1 MSEQL
6 LSVGIDIGTSTTQ
19 LIFSRLT
26 LENRASSFTVPR
38 FSITDKE
45 VIYRSAVHFTPLL
58 SDTEID
64 ADAVRDIV
72 SREYA
77 SAGVVRGDVATGAV
91 IITGETARKAN
102 ARQVLAAL
110 SGFAG
115 DFVVATAGPDL
126 ESVLAARGAGADRYS
141 EENACA
147 VLNFDIGGG
156 TSNLALFDRG
166 ALRGA
171 GCMNVGGRL
180 IKLAPDRTVTYVSPV
195 LAGRT
200 RVAVGDRVTE
210 ADLAPV
216 VDELVQAL
224 CESAGLAPRGEVFAH
239 YLTTGG
245 IDLAGTRPVFCF
257 SGGVADL
264 IYDAGP
270 DDPFAYGDIGVL
282 LGRAIAASALMTAPH
297 IRGAETI
304 RATVIGAGAHAVD
317 VSGSTISYGG
327 VEFPMKNLPVVGL
340 HDAEGDLTA
349 LPAVIRERLLWHAE
363 DGRFSPAALA
373 LHGPERPH
381 FADVQALA
389 AAIAS
394 GARDYL
400 ASGDPLCVVT
410 ERDMAKALGA
420 CLTAILPP
428 GTGLVCLD
436 CLSLQTGQY
445 LDVGAPAGGGAVVP
459 VVIKTLIFTS

>member
-1 MSEQL
+1 MSERL

-38 FSITDKE
+38 FSITEKE
-45 VIYRSAVHFTPLL
+45 VVYRSAVHFTPLL
-58 SDTEID
+58 SDTAID

-72 SREYA
+72 AHEYE
-77 SAGVVRGDVATGAV
+77 SAGVARSDVATGAV
-91 IITGETARKAN
+91 IITGETARKSN

-126 ESVLAARGAGADRYS
+126 ESVLAARGAGADTYS

-166 ALRGA
+166 TLRGA

-180 IKLAPDRTVTYVSPV
+180 IKLAPDRMVTYVSPV

-200 RVAVGDRVTE
+200 RVAVGNTVTE

-216 VDELVQAL
+216 ADELVQAL
-224 CESAGLAPRGEVFAH
+224 LESAGLAERGEIFEH

-245 IDLAGTRPVFCF
+245 IDLSGVEPVFCF

-282 LGRAIAASALMTAPH
+282 LGRAIAASPLFAAPH

-304 RATVIGAGAHAVD
+304 RATVIGAGAHSVD
-317 VSGSTISYGG
+317 VSGSTISYSG

-340 HDAEGDLTA
+340 HDAEGMLSA

-373 LHGPERPH
+373 LRGPERPH

-389 AAIAS
+389 AAIAD

-400 ASGDPLCVVT
+400 ASGSPLCVVT

-420 CLTAILPP
+420 CLSALLPP